1 MNCRRFRSCL
11 RFLFV
16 ALVAVPL
23 VRLCAANASP
33 AHRIPVILQTD
44 IGTDIDDTW
53 ALAYLLRCPELDL
66 KLVLTDTGD
75 TRYRAKIVA
84 RLLEAAGR
92 TDVPVGI
99 GHMGTMSEAE
109 RNLDPWVRDYD
120 LAKYPG
126 KVDDDGIGAL
136 IDLVMHSPEPVTII
150 ALGPVPSLALAV
162 QREPAIAARCRF
174 VGMHG
179 SFDLGYGDQ
188 PPASAESN
196 VKVDPAALR
205 TVLSAPWRDVLLT
218 PLDTCGSVQL
228 GGADYRRVWCNT
240 DDPLIRA
247 VIESYCVF
255 APRVSWMKCDFFA
268 QHSTTLFDC
277 VAVYLAYAEDLVTTE
292 RVRFEITDDGF
303 TRRGSGAGSVSARV
317 ALHWK
322 DRAAFEHL
330 LAGRLVTPAETSTT
344 R

>member
-1 MNCRRFRSCL
+1 MNSRRFSPIL

-16 ALVAVPL
+16 ACVAVPL
-23 VRLCAANASP
+23 ARLAAADGP
-33 AHRIPVILQTD
+33 RDHRIPVVLQTD

-75 TRYRAKIVA
+75 TRYRARIVA
-84 RLLEAAGR
+84 KLLEAAGR
-92 TDVPVGI
+92 TDVPVGV
-99 GHMGTMSEAE
+99 GRSGPMGEAE

-126 KVDDDGIGAL
+126 KVFDDGVGAL

-162 QREPAIAARCRF
+162 QREPALAAKCRL
-174 VGMHG
+174 VGMQG

-188 PPASAESN
+188 PPASAEAN

-218 PLDTCGSVQL
+218 PLDTCGSVQIT
-228 GGADYRRVWCNT
+228 GADYRRIWSDM

-255 APRVSWMKCDFFA
+255 APRVNWMKCDFFT

-292 RVRFEITDDGF
+292 RVRFGITDDGF

-322 DRAAFEHL
+322 DRTAFEHL
-330 LAGRLVTPAETSTT
+330 LARRLVPSAETSPT